1 MIRNLTGKNY
11 LVYGKNTVKVAHLP
25 LYSAITLFDRFDPLM
40 RYLSRKTGYEF
51 KLVVPKDFEDFF
63 DIVKRGEVEFSYS
76 NPYIYIQLADGGHL
90 RAFTTTII
98 PASGD
103 IFRGIIITHRDSSIR
118 TLEDLRGKD
127 VMVVSY
133 KSAGG
138 FLTQKLFLQQNGI
151 DVFKDLRLREG
162 KRQEVVILNVYRKTA
177 DAGFVRESAPEDE
190 GRSRPPPH
198 TDRSQDRLY
207 RQLALPPQHAPG
219 AVDHAGCVSLLE
231 IDDRSI
237 LSAAKVEGF
246 KAADDGDFDGLRER
260 IKRYEAK

>member
-1 MIRNLTGKNY
+1 MKDIDGFTPAEDRDFDVVRVMIKNLTGKNY

-103 IFRGIIITHRDSSIR
+103 IFRGIIITHSGQQHQDPRR
-118 TLEDLRGKD
+118 PEGQGRHGRVLQVGGR
-127 VMVVSY
+127 VS
-133 KSAGG
+133 
-138 FLTQKLFLQQNGI
+138 
-151 DVFKDLRLREG
+151 
-162 KRQEVVILNVYRKTA
+162 
-177 DAGFVRESAPEDE
+177 
-190 GRSRPPPH
+190 
-198 TDRSQDRLY
+198 
-207 RQLALPPQHAPG
+207 
-219 AVDHAGCVSLLE
+219 
-231 IDDRSI
+231 
-237 LSAAKVEGF
+237 
-246 KAADDGDFDGLRER
+246 
-260 IKRYEAK
+260 